1 MSTIGKIV
9 ELADQLRE
17 NAFPLALKVAWIA
30 ELDALIA
37 LEVMKLDV
45 LELEQFQYD
54 PEQNLDTVPLVK
66 FPHDNIYHYWLCAKI
81 DAENGEYNR
90 YQNSMELYNGA
101 YLAFRTWYSQTYDV
115 YSGDPREHGWYL
127 SAYGLA
133 VQEGFRG
140 TLQEYLASLHG
151 AAGLQGEP
159 GPQGPQGPQGVQGE
173 RGFTGEQGPP
183 GPQGPQG
190 DPGEAGADG
199 KSAYAY
205 AQDGGYAG
213 TESAFSDMLAR
224 VADGTMDAQLK
235 TLADEIADLKY
246 VPIAITSIACKPSV
260 TEKGSSVSGIVV
272 SWVLNKKPVAQTFDG
287 SAVGVDTK
295 SATVPT
301 AVTADRSF
309 QVTATDE
316 RGKVA
321 TGSAGI
327 KFYNGVYYG
336 MLADG
341 VAIDSAAIRTLDK
354 SVQGTRNVTFS
365 ISPTKPM
372 RIAYAIPV
380 SGYGTPTFK
389 GSNGFEVDM
398 YRLEEPIQF
407 TNALGYSEPYYVWL
421 STYLQEQG
429 SAIVVT

>member
-54 PEQNLDTVPLVK
+54 PEQDLETVPLVK

-101 YLAFRTWYSQTYDV
+101 YLAYRTWFSSVYDV

-127 SAYGLA
+127 SAYALA
-133 VQEGFRG
+133 VSRGFQG
-140 TLQEYLASLHG
+140 SVDEWLQSLVG
-151 AAGLQGEP
+151 QV
-159 GPQGPQGPQGVQGE
+159 GPQGPMGPIGQLPEVTEADNGSVLGVVGGAWVVNPELATQVKSLADSLG
-173 RGFTGEQGPP
+173 GVNGSVTAMGTDVQALK
-183 GPQGPQG
+183 
-190 DPGEAGADG
+190 EA
-199 KSAYAY
+199 
-205 AQDGGYAG
+205 
-213 TESAFSDMLAR
+213 
-224 VADGTMDAQLK
+224 VADLQ
-235 TLADEIADLKY
+235 Y
-246 VPIAITSIACKPSV
+246 VPITVTGVACEPSV
-260 TEKGSSVSGIVV
+260 AEKGSSVSGIVV
-272 SWVLNKKPVAQTFDG
+272 SWVLNKVPVALTFDG

-301 AVTADRSF
+301 AVTDSRSF

-321 TGSAGI
+321 SGSAGI

-336 MLADG
+336 VLADG

-372 RIAYAIPV
+372 RIAYAIPA

-407 TNALGYSEPYYVWL
+407 TNALGYSEPYCVWL

-429 SAIVVT
+429 STIVVT

>member
-1 MSTIGKIV
+1 MSTIRTIV
-9 ELADQLRE
+9 ERADLLRE
-17 NAFPLALKVAWIA
+17 NALPIEMKVEWIS
-30 ELDALIA
+30 ELDGLIA
-37 LEVMKLDV
+37 LEVLKLDTS
-45 LELEQFQYD
+45 EMAQFRYN
-54 PEQNLDTVPLVK
+54 PETDMETQPLVR

-81 DAENGEYNR
+81 DAENGEYKR
-90 YQNSMELYNGA
+90 YQNSMQLYNGA
-101 YLAFRTWYSQTYDV
+101 FVAFRTWFSRVYDV
-115 YSGDPREHGWYL
+115 YNGDRKDPGFYL
-127 SAYGLA
+127 SAYALA
-133 VQEGFRG
+133 VSRGFAG
-140 TLQEYLASLHG
+140 DLDAWLQSLVG
-151 AAGLQGEP
+151 QV
-159 GPQGPQGPQGVQGE
+159 GPQGPMGPIGQLPEVTEADNGSVLGVVGGAWVVNPELATQVKSLADNLSGVNDSVTAM
-173 RGFTGEQGPP
+173 GTDVQALK
-183 GPQGPQG
+183 
-190 DPGEAGADG
+190 EA
-199 KSAYAY
+199 
-205 AQDGGYAG
+205 
-213 TESAFSDMLAR
+213 
-224 VADGTMDAQLK
+224 VADLQ
-235 TLADEIADLKY
+235 Y
-246 VPIAITSIACKPSV
+246 VPVTVTGVACKPSV
-260 TEKGSSVSGIVV
+260 AEKGSSVSGIVV

-287 SAVGVDTK
+287 SAVDVDVN

-301 AVTADRSF
+301 AVTDSRSF

-321 TGSAGI
+321 SGSAGI

-372 RIAYAIPV
+372 RIAYAIPA

-429 SAIVVT
+429 STIVVT